1 MDQACFRDEQQ
12 RSSACR
18 ALLATGGLERL
29 WTADRGPTDEAR
41 RLLAEVPNPPF
52 SAGHRVLFL
61 AAWAFWT
68 GERVPF
74 RFDEI
79 LGLPEAE
86 PISKLTTATI
96 YGPKAIDVWL
106 TRSDVREDFVATP
119 EDVHAAAAKLYD
131 EARAVFAEGGD
142 DAINFNAPPDAC
154 ALGASR
160 MAEYALIKGVKPIR
174 ADKKRTKAALEL
186 TAHVLGLYARIERDL
201 ADRSAAEDDD
211 EGEGDEEPSTTE

>member
-1 MDQACFRDEQQ
+1 MDKTCFRDEQQ

-18 ALLATGGLERL
+18 ALLATGELGHL
-29 WTADRGPTDEAR
+29 WTERGPTDEAR
-41 RLLAEVPNPPF
+41 RLLAEVPKPPL

-68 GERVPF
+68 GERLPF
-74 RFDEI
+74 RFDE
-79 LGLPEAE
+79 LVGLPEAE
-86 PISKLTTATI
+86 PICKLMTATI

-119 EDVHAAAAKLYD
+119 EDAHAAAAQLYD

-142 DAINFNAPPDAC
+142 DPINFTAAPDAC

-160 MAEYALIKGVKPIR
+160 MAEYALTKGVKPIR
-174 ADKKRTKAALEL
+174 SDKARTKAALEL
-186 TAHVLGLYARIERDL
+186 TAHVLGLYARMERDL
-201 ADRSAAEDDD
+201 ADGSAAEDDD
-211 EGEGDEEPSTTE
+211 DEEPSTTE